1 MTQHSMP
8 VKDSAGYLRFRQD
21 ERRAQ
26 PRFHCKGVAAIR
38 VLAVEAKL
46 AGTLLDLSASGC
58 RIETAAPFPA
68 IENPYIEVVLCV
80 DGITLRIAGVVR
92 NTNQDN
98 RVGIEFMDVTER
110 KAEQIEALIA
120 DLTELEKNRNEIKRQ
135 AAG

>member
-8 VKDSAGYLRFRQD
+8 VKDSAGYVRFRQD

-26 PRFHCKGVAAIR
+26 PRFQCKGVATIR
-38 VLAVEAKL
+38 VLAVEARL

-68 IENPYIEVVLCV
+68 IENPYVEVILCV

-92 NTNQDN
+92 NTNQDD
-98 RVGIEFMDVTER
+98 RVGIEFTDVTER
-110 KAEQIEALIA
+110 KAEQIQELIA
-120 DLTELEKNRNEIKRQ
+120 DLIEIEKSRRRLLKQ
-135 AAG
+135 AG